1 VTERKLHKTSHIVNV
16 YVTLISIVIGVVLF
30 ACASQLV
37 GDGRE
42 ERKPV
47 ITQSEIAGGRLTG
60 ATEFPTK
67 GLRLNDFQLPATS
80 GKKVSLSD
88 YRGHTNL
95 VLIAAGGGAGTD
107 TLLVSLAKQY
117 SKIEEL
123 QAAVLLIVQR
133 PVEAAAWKSKRLHL
147 PYLTLVD
154 GDGRVHSE
162 LGATAVNG
170 TSRFAIYVTDRF
182 GEVFGAYRLR
192 DLSLLPSVKDIL
204 DWLEFINSQCPE
216 CGFSEWPA

>member
-1 VTERKLHKTSHIVNV
+1 LPKK
-16 YVTLISIVIGVVLF
+16 Y
-30 ACASQLV
+30 
-37 GDGRE
+37 
-42 ERKPV
+42 
-47 ITQSEIAGGRLTG
+47 
-60 ATEFPTK
+60 TK
-67 GLRLNDFQLPATS
+67 ID
-80 GKKVSLSD
+80 
-88 YRGHTNL
+88 
-95 VLIAAGGGAGTD
+95 
-107 TLLVSLAKQY
+107 
-117 SKIEEL
+117 EL

-133 PVEAAAWKSKRLHL
+133 RLEAADCKSKRLHL

-192 DLSLLPSVKDIL
+192 DVSLLPSVKDIL